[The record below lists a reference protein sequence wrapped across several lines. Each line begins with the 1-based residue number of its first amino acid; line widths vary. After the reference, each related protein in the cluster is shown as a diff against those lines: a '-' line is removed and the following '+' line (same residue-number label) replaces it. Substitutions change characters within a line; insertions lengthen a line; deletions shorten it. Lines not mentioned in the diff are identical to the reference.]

1 MVLRGRCRRVVARWV
16 ACVVAVGAC
25 MVGAGVPASVGDPLP
40 TPSVPVAASPET
52 PVLPGHV
59 VTISVM
65 VDPTIIKTP
74 DGTYQWS
81 IHMRMAFF
89 GEKSQGEKFAQEEC
103 QFLADTFWSGS
114 APDYFVKVESR
125 GVFCNLDAY
134 YLGEARHAFYSLDEA
149 GHVQVRAPMTYLTQ
163 IADSFEDAS
172 ITELQVDFTSINYAH
187 CNAEPWLAHLDDLLV
202 VSHRSYC
209 QWRPDKGDTVPT
221 TDEPLLEGDAEQ
233 AFFDFERGT
242 VGPFIDMP
250 APINP
255 FTITPTPPQ
264 AEEPAS
270 GAATEAAASES
281 SSASSRGL
289 IIAVGAGAML
299 LLLAVA
305 VGITW
310 ARRRTS

>member
-1 MVLRGRCRRVVARWV
+1 MATTLKARVARWV

-25 MVGAGVPASVGDPLP
+25 VMGAGVPASVGDPLP

-59 VTISVM
+59 VKIRVM
-65 VDPTIIKTP
+65 VHPTIIKTP
-74 DGTYQWS
+74 DGTYQLS
-81 IHMRMAFF
+81 IHMKLRFHGGWMRSLDIT
-89 GEKSQGEKFAQEEC
+89 KEEC
-103 QFLADTFWSGS
+103 QYLADTFWSGS
-114 APDYFVKVESR
+114 APDYFVQVESR
-125 GVFCNLDAY
+125 GSFCHLDAY

-163 IADSFEDAS
+163 IVDSFEDAS
-172 ITELQVDFTSINYAH
+172 ITELQVEFTSINNAH
-187 CNAEPWLAHLDDLLV
+187 CNAEPWIAHLDDPLPAG
-202 VSHRSYC
+202 HWSYC
-209 QWRPDKGDTVPT
+209 QWMTNKGDTVPT
-221 TDEPLLEGDAEQ
+221 TDEPLLEGDVEQ

-255 FTITPTPPQ
+255 FTITPTQ
-264 AEEPAS
+264 ADEPAS
-270 GAATEAAASES
+270 GTSADATSES
-281 SSASSRGL
+281 ASASSRGL
-289 IIAVGAGAML
+289 LIGVGAGAAL
-299 LLLAVA
+299 LLLAAA

>member
-1 MVLRGRCRRVVARWV
+1 MATTLKVRVARWV

-25 MVGAGVPASVGDPLP
+25 VMGAGVPASVGDPLP

-59 VTISVM
+59 VKIRVM
-65 VDPTIIKTP
+65 VHPTIIKTP
-74 DGTYQWS
+74 DGTYQLS
-81 IHMRMAFF
+81 IHMKLRFHGGWMRSLDIT
-89 GEKSQGEKFAQEEC
+89 KEEC
-103 QFLADTFWSGS
+103 QYLADTFWSGS

-163 IADSFEDAS
+163 IVDSFEDAS
-172 ITELQVDFTSINYAH
+172 ITEFEVRFTSINNAH
-187 CNAEPWLAHLDDLLV
+187 CNAEPWIAHLDDPLLV
-202 VSHRSYC
+202 GHLSYC
-209 QWRPDKGDTVPT
+209 QWRTDKGDTVPT

-255 FTITPTPPQ
+255 FTITPTPSQ

-270 GAATEAAASES
+270 GATTEAAASES
-281 SSASSRGL
+281 ASASSRGL
-289 IIAVGAGAML
+289 LIGVGAGAAL
-299 LLLAVA
+299 LLLAAA

>member
-1 MVLRGRCRRVVARWV
+1 MATTLKARVARWV
-16 ACVVAVGAC
+16 ACVVAVGTW

-65 VDPTIIKTP
+65 VHPTIIKTP
-74 DGTYQWS
+74 DGTYQLS
-81 IHMRMAFF
+81 IHMKLRFHGGWMRSLDIT
-89 GEKSQGEKFAQEEC
+89 KEEC
-103 QFLADTFWSGS
+103 QCLADTFWSGS
-114 APDYFVKVESR
+114 APDYFVKAESR

-163 IADSFEDAS
+163 IVDSFEDAS
-172 ITELQVDFTSINYAH
+172 ITELEVRFTSINNAH
-187 CNAEPWLAHLDDLLV
+187 CNAEPWIAHLDDPLLV
-202 VSHRSYC
+202 GHLSYC
-209 QWRPDKGDTVPT
+209 QWMTNKGDTVPT
-221 TDEPLLEGDAEQ
+221 TDEPLLEGDVEQ

-242 VGPFIDMP
+242 VGPFIDLP

-255 FTITPTPPQ
+255 FTITPTPSQ

-270 GAATEAAASES
+270 GASADAASES

-289 IIAVGAGAML
+289 LIGVGAGAAL
-299 LLLAVA
+299 LLLAAA
-305 VGITW
+305 VGIPW
-310 ARRRTS
+310 ARRRTG

>member
-1 MVLRGRCRRVVARWV
+1 MVLRGCCRRVVARWV

-25 MVGAGVPASVGDPLP
+25 VVGVGVPASVGDPLP
-40 TPSVPVAASPET
+40 TPSVPVAASPKT

-59 VTISVM
+59 VWISV
-65 VDPTIIKTP
+65 VVEQTAIETPAKTRE
-74 DGTYQWS
+74 WS

-89 GEKSQGEKFAQEEC
+89 GVESQGEKFAREDC

-114 APDYFVKVESR
+114 APDYFVQVESR

-163 IADSFEDAS
+163 IVDSFEDAS
-172 ITELQVDFTSINYAH
+172 ITDLEVRFTSINNAH
-187 CNAEPWLAHLDDLLV
+187 CNAEPWLASLDYPLPAG
-202 VSHRSYC
+202 HRSYC
-209 QWRPDKGDTVPT
+209 QWMTDKGDTVPT
-221 TDEPLLEGDAEQ
+221 TDEPLLEGDVEQ

-242 VGPFIDMP
+242 VGPFIDLP

-255 FTITPTPPQ
+255 FTITPTPSQ
-264 AEEPAS
+264 AEDPAS
-270 GAATEAAASES
+270 GASADAASES

-289 IIAVGAGAML
+289 VIAVGAGAAL
-299 LLLAVA
+299 LLLAAA

>member
-1 MVLRGRCRRVVARWV
+1 MATTLKVRVARWV

-59 VTISVM
+59 VKIRVM
-65 VDPTIIKTP
+65 VHPTIIKTP
-74 DGTYQWS
+74 DGTYQLS
-81 IHMRMAFF
+81 IHMKLSFHGGWMRSLDIT
-89 GEKSQGEKFAQEEC
+89 KEEC

-114 APDYFVKVESR
+114 APDYFVKVESM
-125 GVFCNLDAY
+125 GSFCDLDAY

-172 ITELQVDFTSINYAH
+172 ITELEVRFTSINNAH
-187 CNAEPWLAHLDDLLV
+187 CNAEPWIAHLDDPLLV
-202 VSHRSYC
+202 GHLSYC
-209 QWRPDKGDTVPT
+209 QWMTDKGDTVPT

-281 SSASSRGL
+281 SSAPSRGL
-289 IIAVGAGAML
+289 LIAVGAGAAL
-299 LLLAVA
+299 LLLVAAA

-310 ARRRTS
+310 ARRRTR

>member
-25 MVGAGVPASVGDPLP
+25 VMGAGVPASVGDPLP

-59 VTISVM
+59 VTIRAV
-65 VDPTIIKTP
+65 VEPTTIKTP

-81 IHMRMAFF
+81 IHMGMAFY
-89 GEKSQGEKFAQEEC
+89 GEKSQGEKFAQEDC

-172 ITELQVDFTSINYAH
+172 ITELQVDFTSINNAH

-202 VSHRSYC
+202 VGHWSYC
-209 QWRPDKGDTVPT
+209 QWRTDKGDTVPT
-221 TDEPLLEGDAEQ
+221 TDEPLLEGDVEQ
-233 AFFDFERGT
+233 AFFDFKRGT
-242 VGPFIDMP
+242 VGPFRACQFFCVWGLEVGGDSVGVGGGELGEGLFP
-250 APINP
+250 VGGGV
-255 FTITPTPPQ
+255 
-264 AEEPAS
+264 S
-270 GAATEAAASES
+270 LDEAGVSCS
-281 SSASSRGL
+281 F
-289 IIAVGAGAML
+289 VGGFAGVCEAL
-299 LLLAVA
+299 GGSFVFDVA
-305 VGITW
+305 DG
-310 ARRRTS
+310 